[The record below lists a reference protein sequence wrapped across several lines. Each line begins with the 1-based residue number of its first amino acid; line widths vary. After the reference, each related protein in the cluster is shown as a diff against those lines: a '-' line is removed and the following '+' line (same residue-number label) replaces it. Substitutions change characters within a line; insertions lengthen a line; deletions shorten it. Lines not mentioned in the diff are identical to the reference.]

1 MNLEHLPERARV
13 IAELIGLPATL
24 KLVERF
30 GGVRV
35 YVPQTMP
42 PSHALV
48 DLLGADAAERLS
60 RAFGGDEHFDV
71 PRCTLAARRLRDA
84 ALIADFLDGTSHRAL
99 ALKYRLTE
107 RAVRKII
114 ARAGITADDRQPE
127 LF

>member
-1 MNLEHLPERARV
+1 MNLEHLPERARA

-24 KLVERF
+24 KLVERY
-30 GGVRV
+30 GGVRI

-48 DLLGADAAERLS
+48 GLLGVDAAERLS

-71 PRCTLAARRLRDA
+71 PRCTLAARRARDA
-84 ALIADFLDGTSHRAL
+84 TLVADFLAGMSHRNL
-99 ALKYRLTE
+99 ALNYQLTE